1 MAQARG
7 SKKWH
12 SWLKASFAWML
23 ACALAFQLP
32 FYAFAADDSDS
43 QNGSTSQDNSDET
56 DKPSPIESLFPNF
69 EILTLL
75 SPGLLANS
83 NTDSNNSPSESE
95 ANKEFNFTGTYA
107 AALEPRDGYEQLYSV
122 ARGTLMP
129 NRCAA
134 LVRSGATLLFVDGRL
149 MKLGDASDASQAVQF
164 GTNSVLTVLGSNA
177 NALLVN
183 SFLESDAVGAPGII
197 AVDSG
202 LALAQNASIETASQQ
217 SGALATS
224 YGGTIL
230 ANALNAST
238 TGAQSPTLFVATKQ
252 GSISAA
258 NSSFATTSQESPLIS
273 NAGRIE
279 LDNVSGVADNSSVA
293 MLRDAGSLIVQGSRL
308 VSNQRQQAPTE
319 PTTGA
324 ITLYREDPVTMETLH
339 ENTVFQ
345 AADSS
350 IKSDLET
357 GSLFYL
363 TNTRAKILLSN
374 TSLEFDDASMPLL
387 TAVGNNTNGWGTQG
401 SNGASVTFTATNQT
415 LQGDVIVDAQSSVDL
430 FLLDSSN
437 WRGSARNVA
446 STSNSLISDQLN
458 VSIDG
463 NSTWVVSNNSSVTNL
478 NLAPGARLIDPQG
491 KGVKIHDGNGF
502 SLVDGASDITVTVT
516 GSFSSTV
523 KTTSDN
529 VLEGSQIDRSTF
541 DNTFG
546 LATTF
551 GTNESSAYTPD
562 ELRISRLSHAL
573 QDWFKNI

>member
-1 MAQARG
+1 MANPGNARRP
-7 SKKWH
+7 H
-12 SWLKASFAWML
+12 PWLETALAWML
-23 ACALAFQLP
+23 ALALASQAPLS
-32 FYAFAADDSDS
+32 ALAADDSAS
-43 QNGSTSQDNSDET
+43 NDNSASND
-56 DKPSPIESLFPNF
+56 DSKPDVRSPIETLFPNF
-69 EILTLL
+69 EILTLV
-75 SPGLLANS
+75 SPGLLESSSTEAN
-83 NTDSNNSPSESE
+83 DALSESE
-95 ANKEFNFTGTYA
+95 ANKESDFAGTYS
-107 AALEPRDGYEQLYSV
+107 AALEPRDGYDQLYSV

-129 NRCAA
+129 DRCAA

-149 MKLGDASDASQAVQF
+149 MKLGDASDASQAARY

-217 SGALATS
+217 SSALATAFD
-224 YGGTIL
+224 GTIL
-230 ANALNAST
+230 ANALE
-238 TGAQSPTLFVATKQ
+238 AQTCGSQSAALFVTTKL

-258 NSSFATTSQESPLIS
+258 NSSFSTAGQESPLVS
-273 NAGRIE
+273 SAGRIE
-279 LDNVSGVADNSSVA
+279 LDNVSGMADNSPVA

-308 VSNQRQQAPTE
+308 VSNQQQQAPTE

-324 ITLYREDPVTMETLH
+324 IALYREDAVSLETLH

-345 AADSS
+345 ADGSS
-350 IKSDLET
+350 IKSDLKT
-357 GSLFYL
+357 GSLFYV

-387 TAVGNNTNGWGTQG
+387 MAMGNNANGWGTQG
-401 SNGASVTFTATNQT
+401 SNGASVTFTAANQT

-446 STSNSLISDQLN
+446 STSNSLTSDQLN

-463 NSTWVVSNNSSVTNL
+463 GSTWVVSSNSSVTNL
-478 NLAPGARLIDPQG
+478 SLAPGARLIDPQG

-516 GSFSSTV
+516 GSFSSTI

-546 LATTF
+546 LQTTF
-551 GTNESSAYTPD
+551 GTNDSSAYTPD
-562 ELRISRLSHAL
+562 ELRISRLSRAL
-573 QDWFKNI
+573 QDWFKSI